1 VDPFL
6 GLNLGLRFVLEI
18 AMLVALGWT
27 GAELSSSLPF
37 SIALA
42 VLLPLVAAGTWGAL
56 VAPKAPRRLPDPARL
71 LVELVLFG
79 AAAAGLVHS
88 GHPVLAAA
96 LAVVAGCNIA
106 VLRLSGAEH

>member
-1 VDPFL
+1 MNPFI

-27 GAELSSSLPF
+27 GAELTSSLVADV
-37 SIALA
+37 ALA
-42 VLLPLVAAGTWGAL
+42 VLLPLAAAGVWGVW
-56 VAPKAPRRLPDPARL
+56 VAPKAPRRLSDPGRL

-79 AAAAGLVHS
+79 AAVAGLLYS
-88 GHPVLAAA
+88 GHAV
-96 LAVVAGCNIA
+96 LAVVLALLVVANIA